1 MSVILR
7 IDVDL
12 DELIDRSIDEGNR
25 SRNELRVHA
34 YMHEAVRI
42 PKYA

>member
-25 SRNELRVHA
+25 SRNELRDG
-34 YMHEAVRI
+34 
-42 PKYA
+42 P